1 MSDAHAYSQEVAH
14 EAQRRR
20 DKILAEASTKAT
32 DMLEHAHQVAIRN
45 NLTPDPDRGRPPAP
59 RPAPTARSAQLQRY
73 RGPLPHGH
81 PGLPCPAQSRPAFC
95 P

>member
-1 MSDAHAYSQEVAH
+1 MDLNDQALRILAKAQQTAERYVSDAHAYSQEVAH

-59 RPAPTARSAQLQRY
+59 RPAPTPVDQL
-73 RGPLPHGH
+73 
-81 PGLPCPAQSRPAFC
+81 
-95 P
+95 